1 MTNQKYRLAAHA
13 SATVLA
19 LAGLSAAMPALAQS
33 TGSVDFSNQIVVTAS
48 GQKGIAGVANPD
60 TSKASAVL
68 TQAWIERQT
77 PGQSINDMINYLPGV
92 SFQNNDPYGGS
103 GGTLMIRGF
112 DATRISETIDGVTLN
127 DDGNYALYS
136 GELLDSEV
144 IDQVSVNLGTTDV
157 DSPTS
162 SASGSTINIRSH
174 QPTQDFHLKAS
185 GALGTD
191 NYYRVM
197 AMVDSGAIGPAGT
210 RLYAEYSRSHNDS
223 PFNNYGKVRREQA
236 NGGIYQPLGANG
248 DFLSLK
254 ATYVGT
260 ENNFSGS
267 VPLSNVAL
275 TSDSGLGFTYFP
287 TSFKNGYYTYTPCTT
302 ASATAGV
309 ADKANTCGSAYDYR
323 VNPAQLLNIR
333 GSARLTL
340 APGLVWT
347 IDPSFQWTK
356 ANGGGTVSASEG
368 TLNGMTGYINGS
380 YYLGKDLNGDG
391 DTLDTVRL
399 LAPSQTTTHRVALT
413 TSMRYDIDSRQAVRL
428 AYAFARSVI
437 AQTGELGQ
445 LNSDGSPVMISP
457 VNDPITDASGNV
469 VEKRDTRS
477 IALLNQVSAEYR
489 GSFLDN
495 RLKVNAGLR
504 APFMHRDLTNY
515 CFARNASGGVTC
527 AFGASATA
535 YAATITTSPYYGAP
549 QRRTYNYSA
558 VLPSIGLTYDLPTAG
573 QIFFNFSQGM
583 SVPQTTSLYQSFYFA
598 NGSDAG
604 LVNPE
609 KTNNFD
615 LGFRRTSGPLQAQ
628 ADLWYTH
635 FTNRL
640 GTAYQPDAQTTIYTN
655 LGTVDRYGID
665 ANLSYRFNSHV
676 SGYVFGSWLHSRIK
690 DNVTAA
696 TGDLA
701 TAGKFESAV
710 PITTVG
716 ARLSGNFQPFTL
728 GVQVKRTGPRYV
740 NDQNTPYYLAGTTTV
755 AYAAKT
761 PSYTTVDLDARVA
774 LGAVGLNDR
783 SYLQVN
789 VTNLFNQYYVGGFS
803 GTFNNQISYTGSYTN
818 AQIGAPRAAIAT
830 LVLAY

>member
-1 MTNQKYRLAAHA
+1 MTEQKYRLAAHA

-19 LAGLSAAMPALAQS
+19 LASLGLAAPALAQS
-33 TGSVDFSNQIVVTAS
+33 TGSMDFGNQIVVTGTA
-48 GQKGIAGVANPD
+48 QKGIVGVANPD
-60 TSKASAVL
+60 TSKASAIL
-68 TQAWIERQT
+68 SQAWIERQT

-144 IDQVSVNLGTTDV
+144 IDQVAVNFGTTDV

-174 QPTQDFHLKAS
+174 KPTEDFHLKAS
-185 GALGTD
+185 GAMGTD

-197 AMVDSGAIGPAGT
+197 GMVDSGAIGPAGT
-210 RLYAEYSRSHNDS
+210 RLYGEYSHSHNDS

-248 DFLSLK
+248 DFLSLTG
-254 ATYVGT
+254 TYVGT

-267 VPLSNVAL
+267 VPLSNVPL
-275 TSDSGLGFTYFP
+275 TADTGVGFTYFP
-287 TSFKNGYYTYTPCTT
+287 TSFKNGYYHYAPCTT
-302 ASATAGV
+302 AAANAGTA
-309 ADKANTCGSAYDYR
+309 DNANTCGSAYDYR
-323 VNPAQLLNIR
+323 VNPAQLLNLR

-347 IDPSFQWTK
+347 IDPSYQWTK
-356 ANGGGTVSASEG
+356 ANGGGTVVASEG
-368 TLNGMTGYINGS
+368 TSAGMTGYVNGS
-380 YYLGKDLNGDG
+380 YYLGEDLNGDG
-391 DTLDTVRL
+391 DTLDKVRL
-399 LAPSQTTTHRVALT
+399 LAPSQTTTHRIALT
-413 TSMRYDIDSRQAVRL
+413 TSMRYDIDSRQAVRI

-437 AQTGELGQ
+437 SQTGELGM
-445 LNSDGSPVMISP
+445 LNSDGSPMLISP
-457 VNDPITDASGNV
+457 INDPLTDGAGNV

-504 APFMHRDLTNY
+504 APFMHRDLTND
-515 CFARNASGGVTC
+515 CFTRSSSGGVSC
-527 AFGASATA
+527 VFGASAAT
-535 YAATITTSPYYGAP
+535 YAAANPSAVSP
-549 QRRTYNYSA
+549 QRRTYNYNA
-558 VLPSIGLTYDLPTAG
+558 VLPSLGVTYDLPSAG
-573 QIFFNFSQGM
+573 QIFFNYSKGM

-598 NGSDAG
+598 NGSNAG
-604 LVNPE
+604 LVDPE
-609 KTNNFD
+609 KTDNFD

-640 GTAYQPDAQTTIYTN
+640 GTAYQPDANTAIYTN

-665 ANLSYRFNSHV
+665 ANVSYRFTSHV

-690 DNVTAA
+690 DNVDSP
-696 TGDLA
+696 TGELA

-755 AYAAKT
+755 AYGAKT
-761 PSYTTVDLDARVA
+761 PSYTLVDLDARVA

-783 SYLQVN
+783 SYLQLN
-789 VTNLFNQYYVGGFS
+789 VTNLFNQYYAGGFS
-803 GTFNNQISYTGSYTN
+803 GTFNNQVSYTGSYTN
-818 AQIGAPRAAIAT
+818 VQIGAPRAAIAT